1 MSTRREQA
9 TAALTR
15 LGLDP
20 DAVATGTI
28 PTDKIIAALRGSE
41 GAAAAAAL
49 GELGNDVVAATL
61 VATEADVGDRAVH
74 KAIRRALYRLG
85 QRGIPV
91 PERPAAPPAA
101 TRLAEPSIE
110 GLISACDGAGDRLV
124 WLMKPLPG
132 AGTLLVAAELN
143 EPRGLG
149 HVEGGEIGRKQLR
162 TARASL
168 EKESGLRLVAAD
180 WRVLDALLVEGHQR
194 AASRDHDYL
203 RVRRR
208 LTTDAPMPPAEP
220 VSRHVTPPAPH
231 EVGGLLT
238 AAPALLEEP
247 ELRSWWPTPAAAE
260 PVLAE
265 MAQVDDS
272 PIVLP
277 RLQQEERMREIL
289 ERAAGVLFPPGPLA
303 RRLEGTAY
311 VFAETNRATAAR
323 QALASAAA
331 LRERPT
337 AAHEV
342 PLVGALV
349 QRGIGLLLAQRQSQR
364 QEERSGSLVM
374 TPEEARARA
383 QARPPHTRG

>member
-1 MSTRREQA
+1 MSTRRDEA

-28 PTDKIIAALRGSE
+28 APDKLVAALRGAD

-49 GELGNDVVAATL
+49 GELGNDAVAATL
-61 VATEADVGDRAVH
+61 VATEDDVDRTVH

-85 QRGIPV
+85 QRGVAV
-91 PERPAAPPAA
+91 PEKPAAPAA
-101 TRLAEPSIE
+101 PLRLADPSIE
-110 GLISACDGAGDRLV
+110 GLVSAFDGAGDRLV
-124 WLMKPLPG
+124 WLMKTLPG
-132 AGTLLVAAELN
+132 AGTFLVAAELN

-162 TARASL
+162 GARARL

-180 WRVLDALLVEGHQR
+180 WRVLDALLVEGHAR

-203 RVRRR
+203 RVRLR
-208 LTTDAPMPPAEP
+208 LTTDAPLPPAEP
-220 VSRHVTPPAPH
+220 VSRHVVPPAPH
-231 EVGGLLT
+231 EVVGLLA
-238 AAPALLEEP
+238 AAPALLDEP

-265 MAQVDDS
+265 MAEVEHS

-289 ERAAGVLFPPGPLA
+289 ERAAGTLFPPEPLA
-303 RRLEGTAY
+303 RRLDGTAY
-311 VFAETNRATAAR
+311 VFAETNRVTAAR

-331 LRERPT
+331 LREQLTTPH
-337 AAHEV
+337 AV
-342 PLVGALV
+342 PLMAALV
-349 QRGIGLLLAQRQSQR
+349 QRAISLLLAQRQSQQ
-364 QEERSGSLVM
+364 QEERRGSLVV